1 MFHAVAGSLR
11 PARILIGEAASGD
24 HGEPEWADCLSDC
37 ALYGAN
43 QDKGVKKPMHHAK
56 VHVAVSAVLLVS
68 LGALLPVGQAANYT
82 VHITDDIDDGTCG
95 ADGSF
100 GGGACSLR
108 EAVKSANASLEADT
122 IILFGNTFPLT
133 LAGGDQSAVV
143 GDLDIRSSDLTIR
156 GAGAGNTIIDG
167 SGIGADSIFTVD
179 TFLENIT
186 VLLEDL
192 SIQNAGSD
200 AVANYPTANL
210 TLTRCVVAGSARRG
224 ISNRG
229 MLTVDNSVIE
239 TNRHGGIFNFQAGK
253 ATITDSII
261 RNNSTSNTFPLDGG
275 GIFNEANGGWVTLVR
290 TQVLNNTAARNGGGA
305 WNLSST
311 LTIIDSVFDGN
322 RCSMSRTSSFG
333 GAIANSAGTVNITG
347 STLSNNSCSAN
358 FGNSGAIN
366 NGPLTGFPA
375 TVRLT
380 NTTVSGNTGFFFGGI
395 KTGSGFSAVGTLILS
410 NCTVTNNN
418 PVGLSITPGSG
429 TVPNPATTVR
439 NSIIAGNI
447 GGDVGGP
454 VSSLAFSITSGNPGI
469 GPLANNGGPTLT
481 HALQLG
487 SPAIDGGD
495 PAGCTDALGNPLSV
509 DQRGVFRPQDGDGN
523 GSFICDI
530 GAVESNDCNGNGFPD
545 AADVANGTSPDC
557 NGNGFPDECDIGEGT
572 SQDTN
577 GNGVP
582 DECETPG
589 DLNGDGSVDLD
600 DFAAFADCVTGI
612 GGGVRASCEPADS
625 DSDNDID
632 LADFGAFQ
640 VLFGR

>member
-1 MFHAVAGSLR
+1 M
-11 PARILIGEAASGD
+11 
-24 HGEPEWADCLSDC
+24 
-37 ALYGAN
+37 Y
-43 QDKGVKKPMHHAK
+43 HAK
-56 VHVAVSAVLLVS
+56 VHVAVSAVLWVS
-68 LGALLPVGQAANYT
+68 FGGMTPIGEAANYT

-108 EAVKSANASLEADT
+108 EAVKAANASLEADT

-133 LAGGDQSAVV
+133 LAGSDQSAVV

-167 SGIGADSIFTVD
+167 SGIGADKVFTID
-179 TFLENIT
+179 TFLENIA
-186 VLLEDL
+186 VHLEDL
-192 SIQNAGSD
+192 TIQNAGTEGISNF
-200 AVANYPTANL
+200 ATGTL
-210 TLTRCVVAGSARRG
+210 TLTRCVVAGSTRRG

-229 MLTVDNSVIE
+229 VLTVDGSVIE
-239 TNRHGGIFNFQAGK
+239 GNHWGGLFNFAAGRT
-253 ATITDSII
+253 TITDSII
-261 RNNSTSNTFPLDGG
+261 RNNTTSSTNPLEGG
-275 GIFNEANGGWVTLVR
+275 GIFNEAGGGWVTLIR

-322 RCSMSRTSSFG
+322 RCGVTRTSASG
-333 GAIANSAGTVNITG
+333 GAIANSAGTVNISG

-395 KTGSGFSAVGTLILS
+395 RTFSGFNAVGTLIMA

-418 PVGLSITPGSG
+418 PVGLSVGSG
-429 TVPNPATTVR
+429 GGTIPNPVTTIR

-495 PAGCTDALGNPLSV
+495 PAGCTDALGNPLGV

-523 GSFICDI
+523 GSSICDI

-545 AADVANGTSPDC
+545 AVDVANGTSPDC

-572 SQDTN
+572 SQDAN

-582 DECETPG
+582 DECEIPG
-589 DLNGDGSVDLD
+589 DLNGDGSVTLD
-600 DFAAFADCVTGI
+600 DFSILADCTTGP
-612 GGGVRASCEPADS
+612 GGGLLAGCGSADA
-625 DSDNDID
+625 DGDNDVD
-632 LADFGAFQ
+632 LPDFGAFQ
-640 VLFGR
+640 VVFGR